1 MSHSILIVEDEPGI
15 EALVDYALS
24 QAGFVVRSAPSVS
37 EACVALDQG
46 LPDLVV
52 LDWMLPDGSGV
63 ELLRRMRAQAE
74 WRGLPVLMLTAR
86 HSESDRITGLDAGAD
101 DYLVKPFS
109 PRELVARVRAVL
121 RRNPAVAEREKL
133 VYGPIEID
141 EARHE
146 VRAAG
151 QALKLGL
158 AEFKLLRFLVCQPE
172 RVHSRAQVLGQAW
185 TDHSVIDERTVD
197 VHVMRL
203 RKSLA
208 AAGADGLVQTV
219 RGLGYR
225 MSLRPL

>member
-1 MSHSILIVEDEPGI
+1 MSHTILIVEDEPGI
-15 EALVDYALS
+15 EALVAYALS
-24 QAGFVVRSAPSVS
+24 QAGFVVKSAPSVS
-37 EACVALDQG
+37 EACVALGQG
-46 LPDLVV
+46 LPELVV

-63 ELLRRMRAQAE
+63 ELLRRIRAQVE
-74 WRGLPVLMLTAR
+74 WRAVPVLMLTAR

-109 PRELVARVRAVL
+109 PKELVARVRAVL
-121 RRNPAVAEREKL
+121 RRNPVAERAKL

-151 QALKLGL
+151 QMLKLGL
-158 AEFKLLRFLVCQPE
+158 AEFKLLRFLVSQPE

-185 TDHSVIDERTVD
+185 SDSFVLDERTVD

-203 RKSLA
+203 RKTLA
-208 AAGADGLVQTV
+208 TAGADGLVQTV

>member
-1 MSHSILIVEDEPGI
+1 MSHTILIVEDEPGI
-15 EALVDYALS
+15 EALVAYALS
-24 QAGFVVRSAPSVS
+24 QAGWAVRSAPSVS
-37 EACVALDQG
+37 EACVALDRG
-46 LPDLVV
+46 VPDLVV

-63 ELLRRMRAQAE
+63 ELLRRMRAQIE
-74 WRGLPVLMLTAR
+74 WRAVPVLMLTAR

-109 PRELVARVRAVL
+109 PKELVARVRAVL
-121 RRNPAVAEREKL
+121 RRNPAAAAREKL

-151 QALKLGL
+151 QILKLGL
-158 AEFKLLRFLVCQPE
+158 AEFKLLRFLVSQPE

-185 TDHSVIDERTVD
+185 NDSFVLDERTVD

-203 RKSLA
+203 RKTLA
-208 AAGADGLVQTV
+208 PAGADGLVQTV